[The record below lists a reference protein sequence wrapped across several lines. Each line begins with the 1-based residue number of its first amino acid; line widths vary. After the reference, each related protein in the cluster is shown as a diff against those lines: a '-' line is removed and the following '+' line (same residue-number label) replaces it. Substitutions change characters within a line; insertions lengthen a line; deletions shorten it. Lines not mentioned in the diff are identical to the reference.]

1 MSTIPRR
8 RLYAGALA
16 AVLATAAGG
25 IASAAGGDRS
35 SNRPPWNKRCGIEI
49 RAHDDGSASLYC
61 DERTRPFGAIDAE
74 SGRIQFFRT
83 R

>member
-1 MSTIPRR
+1 MSTISRR
-8 RLYAGALA
+8 RLAAGALA
-16 AVLATAAGG
+16 AVLATAVGG
-25 IASAAGGDRS
+25 IASAAAGGGAP
-35 SNRPPWNKRCGIEI
+35 NRPPWNKRCGIEI

-61 DERTRPFGAIDAE
+61 DERTRPFAAIDAG

>member
-1 MSTIPRR
+1 MSISSRR
-8 RLYAGALA
+8 FAAGALA
-16 AVLATAAGG
+16 AVLAATGG

-35 SNRPPWNKRCGIEI
+35 PNRPPWNKRCGIEI